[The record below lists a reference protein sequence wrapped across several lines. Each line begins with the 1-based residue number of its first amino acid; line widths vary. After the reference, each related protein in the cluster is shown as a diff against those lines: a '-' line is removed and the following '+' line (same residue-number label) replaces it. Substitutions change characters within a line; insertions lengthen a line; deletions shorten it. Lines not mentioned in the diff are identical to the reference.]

1 MLVLRREEIYQ
12 GNLILVNRNY
22 PVRHWIK
29 EQDLRPVFE
38 NQPEICM
45 QRESAKMLQK
55 LLMNVTQQ
63 KVGAGQPLAGE
74 VSEAGQPLA
83 GEMNCGGR
91 KGNVKVL
98 EEEPSIV
105 GVSGYRTREE
115 QIQIFEDS
123 LRENGREF
131 TEKYVAFPDHSEH
144 QTGLAIDLAE
154 NREGIDFICP
164 EFPRE
169 GICQKFREKMAGFG
183 FIERYAK
190 EKQNVTGIGAE
201 PWHFRYV
208 GAPHARLMQQKDMA
222 LEEYVEWLKQFQLL
236 ENPLSLYMQKK
247 EIKIGYLRA
256 QGETT
261 RIDGWDAWMD
271 SSQNIKV
278 EVSGN
283 NVDGFILTCTMGEIE
298 R

>member
-1 MLVLRREEIYQ
+1 MLVLKKEEIYQ
-12 GNLILVNRNY
+12 GNLILVNRKY
-22 PVRHWIK
+22 PVRHWLK

-45 QRESAKMLQK
+45 EQESAQMLQK
-55 LLMNVTQQ
+55 LLVNVTQQ
-63 KVGAGQPLAGE
+63 EVGAGQHPARE
-74 VSEAGQPLA
+74 K
-83 GEMNCGGR
+83 NCR
-91 KGNVKVL
+91 SRRGNVNVL

-115 QIQIFEDS
+115 QVQIFEDS
-123 LRENGREF
+123 LKENGREF
-131 TEKYVAFPDHSEH
+131 TEKFVAFPGHSEH

-154 NREGIDFICP
+154 NRDEIDFICP

-169 GICQKFREKMAGFG
+169 GICQRFREKMAGFG

-208 GAPHARLMQQKDMA
+208 GTPHARLMQQKGMA
-222 LEEYVEWLKQFQLL
+222 LEEYVEWLKQFHLL
-236 ENPLSLYMQKK
+236 QNPLSLYMQKK
-247 EIKIGYLRA
+247 EIKIGYVRA
-256 QGETT
+256 QGKVT
-261 RIDGWDAWMD
+261 RIDGLDAWMSD
-271 SSQNIKV
+271 RRDVKI
-278 EVSGN
+278 EISGN